1 MKRQIDIQVLKYSH
15 VILKYMLSQIYI
27 QICNMKKV
35 YHKKVVRQVWKYLI
49 KIRNLILSYY
59 HCLLMKIICPLFK
72 TLISQI
78 NWKLYLKYRM
88 FKRYRIS
95 SDVFSSHFANQCLKI
110 IQIKLIPVFVAYPIE
125 CIVQTMDSM
134 RVKNITLTAE
144 SRLDPKGTDFSQSCS
159 GNLGEKN
166 NLCIR
171 TKSGW
176 KGIFWVKKPSIKKR
190 AVQRFS
196 FPLLRFF
203 FLPPLLRRMPR
214 KKGTLRK
221 HSADD

>member
-88 FKRYRIS
+88 FKRCRIS

-110 IQIKLIPVFVAYPIE
+110 IQIDKINSCVRCVSNRMHRSNDGFNAGEEYH
-125 CIVQTMDSM
+125 THGW
-134 RVKNITLTAE
+134 ITPRSKGHGFFAE
-144 SRLDPKGTDFSQSCS
+144 L
-159 GNLGEKN
+159 
-166 NLCIR
+166 
-171 TKSGW
+171 
-176 KGIFWVKKPSIKKR
+176 
-190 AVQRFS
+190 
-196 FPLLRFF
+196 
-203 FLPPLLRRMPR
+203 
-214 KKGTLRK
+214 
-221 HSADD
+221 